1 MTLYGNKYGFNPY
14 LYQDQ
19 KPRRRTL
26 AELAVEGV
34 KSSGFSEVDCGVD
47 FDAVERIEEGLDQYA
62 YGDLSY
68 DQFKGLVMRIKRGST
83 SETRDVIDAM
93 IIAKHQNPIF
103 TRRAATKSG
112 TFAGSEFG
120 PNRQEEF
127 RSLDLKAQQPE
138 GVAEGAGA
146 DLLARVIAQVRESRE
161 AKNG

>member
-1 MTLYGNKYGFNPY
+1 MTLYGKYGFNPY

-47 FDAVERIEEGLDQYA
+47 FDAVERIEESLDQYA

-68 DQFKGLVMRIKRGST
+68 DQFKNLVMRIKRGST
-83 SETRDVIDAM
+83 KETVDVIDAM
-93 IIAKHQNPIF
+93 IVAKHQNPIF
-103 TRRAATKSG
+103 TRRAANVSG

-120 PNRQEEF
+120 INRQEDYKSVDV
-127 RSLDLKAQQPE
+127 RAKMPE
-138 GVAEGAGA
+138 DSTQGPGA
-146 DLLARVIAQVRESRE
+146 DLLARVINEVRKSRE
-161 AKNG
+161 VKSG